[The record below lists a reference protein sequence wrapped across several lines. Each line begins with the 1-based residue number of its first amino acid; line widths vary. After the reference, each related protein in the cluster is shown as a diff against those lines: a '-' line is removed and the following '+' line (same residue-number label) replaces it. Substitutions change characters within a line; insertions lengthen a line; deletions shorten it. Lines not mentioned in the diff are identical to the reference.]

1 MDTIVFVDLEV
12 DTNTHQ
18 ILDMGACYAEDES
31 REFHQCA
38 LPKLLEFLADSRF
51 IGGHHFVH
59 HDWRFLKQDLQDKGF
74 DGSKLVDTLLLA
86 PLLLPEQGCFAL
98 EKAYKVQEEGSNSP
112 LMDVRET
119 RQLFHQEVLAFGQ
132 LDGRLQK
139 IFYLLLGKQ
148 VGFQAFFDY
157 LAFECQED
165 VVALIGE
172 VFAGRICG
180 QADVAKRVQESP
192 IELAYALALVE
203 ANQRYSVLPRWL
215 LHHYPAVEEV
225 LFGLRNHFCG
235 ECVYCGQALD
245 ARAGLKRFFG
255 YEAFRLYDGQPLQE
269 QAVQAAIRHES
280 LLAIFPTG
288 GGKSLTF
295 QIPALISGEA
305 NKGLTVVISPLQSL
319 MKDQVDNLERQG
331 VTAAVTINGLLDVIE
346 RQQALERVVNG
357 TAALL
362 YISPELLRSR
372 TIEYVLSNRTIT
384 RFVIDEAHCFS
395 AWGQDFR
402 VDYLYIA
409 EFIQRLQ
416 HKKKLSRPI
425 PVSCF
430 TATAKPKVIED
441 ICVYFKER
449 LNLDLTV
456 FASKVTRKNLHY
468 RVMEQQNDE
477 EKYQSLRELI
487 EEKCCPTIVYVS
499 RTKRVRELVAKL
511 SQDGF
516 DVLGF
521 HGKMDRSE
529 KSRHQEAFLRG
540 EVPIMVATSAFGMGV
555 DKKDVGAVI
564 HYDISDSLEN
574 YIQEAGRAGRDEQV
588 QADCFILFN
597 DEDLSKHFI
606 LLNQTKLSIKEIQQ
620 IWKAIKELTKQRAEV
635 SHSALEI
642 ARKAG
647 WDDTV
652 QEIETRVLTAIA
664 ALEDAGYVKRGQNMP
679 RVFANSI
686 LCKTASEAI
695 DMINGSERLLEKQK
709 VQAIRIMK
717 KLFSSK
723 SRQYYSDEG
732 AESRID
738 YIGDHLGMVKDEVIQ
753 IINVLRQEKVL
764 ADNKDLNAFVKRT
777 ERSNQST
784 LRTLED
790 FIKIET
796 LLFQLTEEE
805 ENSYSLKKLNEAIEA
820 EHCPRVTPQK
830 IKTVLNFWAIKNWV
844 KKQANT
850 HRPNYVDMVYVQ
862 PKWQLKERLEKRHAL
877 ARFIVNHLYQQYKQS
892 AEGGEQERDE
902 YLVEFSVYEIKQ
914 AYEADM
920 WAEPIDFADV
930 EDSLFYLSRIEAIK
944 IEGGFL
950 VLYNRL
956 TLQRLELNNA
966 KQYTK
971 DDYKKL
977 NQFYDSKV
985 QQIHIVGEYARKM
998 MDDEQ
1003 VALQFAEDYFQM
1015 NHLGFI
1021 RKYFPA
1027 EQADFLKQKMTAR
1040 KFQALFG
1047 ELSPTQLKIIHD
1059 SQSPHIVVV
1068 AGPGS
1073 GKTRVLVHKLASLL
1087 LMEDVKHEQLLM
1099 LTFSRA
1105 AAHEFKTRL
1114 MQLVGNAAAYVEI
1127 KTFHSYCFDLLG
1139 KVGSLEQSDEIL
1151 QRTVAK
1157 IQSGEV
1163 EANRITKAVLVIDE
1177 AQDMN
1182 EAQFALIQALIAANE
1197 ELRVIAVGDDDQ
1209 TIYSF
1214 INASPKYMQS
1224 LIDDYGA
1231 VKYELVDNY
1240 RSKRNL
1246 VALSNR
1252 FAHGISHRLKDKPI
1266 QAVQSVDGQI
1276 DYIRYHG
1283 VNPMGCLLQHLQQ
1296 QLGAGSSCV
1305 LTQTNEEAIQIA
1317 GLLKQQ
1323 GIAAKLI
1330 QSNEGFNLHQLLEVR
1345 IFLHFLN
1352 LNPQVSIIS
1361 PDAWYRAVAQL
1372 RERFGHSRNVEW
1384 VLNLITAFE
1393 QVNPHHKYQSD
1404 LDTFIRESKLEDF
1417 YGVQHDVVAV
1427 STIHKAKGREFD
1439 HVFLYLNGF
1448 QALDD
1453 DKKRT
1458 LYVALT
1464 RAKNRLSIISN
1475 RHVLDE
1481 EGGLEG
1487 IHVVD
1492 EYEPQGVIYRYPLT
1506 IYLGHRDVY
1515 LGHFRFC
1522 QPAIRA
1528 LMAGQ
1533 ALAVDSVGCLNDFG
1547 QYVVKFSRQ
1556 FGQRLQAYL
1565 QRGYRLQQA
1574 WVNFVV
1580 LWQGEEDEQE
1590 IRIVLPEIHLR

>member
-59 HDWRFLKQDLQDKGF
+59 HDWRFLKQDLQDRGF

-225 LFGLRNHFCG
+225 LLGLRNHFCG
-235 ECVYCGQALD
+235 ECGYCGQALD

-652 QEIETRVLTAIA
+652 PEIETRVLTAIA

-796 LLFQLTEEE
+796 LLFQLTEEG

-1417 YGVQHDVVAV
+1417 YGVQRDVVAV

-1481 EGGLEG
+1481 EGGFEG

-1522 QPAIRA
+1522 QSAIRA
-1528 LMAGQ
+1528 LIAGQ

-1580 LWQGEEDEQE
+1580 LWKGEEDKQE

>member
-59 HDWRFLKQDLQDKGF
+59 HDWRFLKQDLQDRGF

-132 LDGRLQK
+132 LDERLQK

-225 LFGLRNHFCG
+225 LLGLRNHFCG
-235 ECVYCGQALD
+235 ECGYCGQALD

-331 VTAAVTINGLLDVIE
+331 ITAVVTINGLLDVIE

-409 EFIQRLQ
+409 EFMQRLQ
-416 HKKKLSRPI
+416 HKKKLARPI

-796 LLFQLTEEE
+796 LLFQLTEEG

-1384 VLNLITAFE
+1384 VLNLIAAFE

-1417 YGVQHDVVAV
+1417 YGVQRDVVAV

-1464 RAKNRLSIISN
+1464 RAKNRLTMISN
-1475 RHVLDE
+1475 RHVFDE

-1487 IHVVD
+1487 IHVID
-1492 EYEPQGVIYRYPLT
+1492 EYEPQGVVYRYPLT

-1522 QPAIRA
+1522 QSAIRA
-1528 LMAGQ
+1528 LIAGQ
-1533 ALAVDSVGCLNDFG
+1533 ALAVDSVGCLDDFG

-1580 LWQGEEDEQE
+1580 LWQGEEDKQE

>member
-59 HDWRFLKQDLQDKGF
+59 HDWRFLKQDLQDRGF

-180 QADVAKRVQESP
+180 QADVAKRVRESP

-225 LFGLRNHFCG
+225 LLGLRNHFCG
-235 ECVYCGQALD
+235 ECGYCGQALD

-331 VTAAVTINGLLDVIE
+331 ITAAVTINGLLDVIE

-409 EFIQRLQ
+409 EFMQRLQ
-416 HKKKLSRPI
+416 HKKKLAHPI

-738 YIGDHLGMVKDEVIQ
+738 YIGDHLGMVKDEIIQ

-796 LLFQLTEEE
+796 LLFQLTEEG

-877 ARFIVNHLYQQYKQS
+877 ARFIVNHLYQQYKQL

-1027 EQADFLKQKMTAR
+1027 EQADFLKQKMTVR

-1361 PDAWYRAVAQL
+1361 PDAWYRAVVQL

-1417 YGVQHDVVAV
+1417 YGVQRDVVAV

-1464 RAKNRLSIISN
+1464 RAKNRLSMISN
-1475 RHVLDE
+1475 RHVFDE

-1492 EYEPQGVIYRYPLT
+1492 EYEPQGVVYRYPLT

-1522 QPAIRA
+1522 QSAIRA

-1533 ALAVDSVGCLNDFG
+1533 ALAVDSVGCLDDFG

>member
-59 HDWRFLKQDLQDKGF
+59 HDWRFLKQDLQDRGF

-225 LFGLRNHFCG
+225 LLGLRNHFCG

-331 VTAAVTINGLLDVIE
+331 ITAAVTINGLLDVIE

-409 EFIQRLQ
+409 EFMQRLQ
-416 HKKKLSRPI
+416 HKKKLARPI

-652 QEIETRVLTAIA
+652 PEIETRVLTAIA

-796 LLFQLTEEE
+796 LLFQLTEEG

-1417 YGVQHDVVAV
+1417 YGVQRDVVAV

-1464 RAKNRLSIISN
+1464 RAKNRLSMISN

-1492 EYEPQGVIYRYPLT
+1492 EYEPQGVVYRYPLT

-1533 ALAVDSVGCLNDFG
+1533 ALAVDSVGCLDDFG

>member
-59 HDWRFLKQDLQDKGF
+59 HDWRFLKQDLQDRGF

-225 LFGLRNHFCG
+225 LLGLRNHFCG

-255 YEAFRLYDGQPLQE
+255 YEAFRLYNGQPLQE

-331 VTAAVTINGLLDVIE
+331 ITAAVTINGLLDVIE

-372 TIEYVLSNRTIT
+372 TIEYVLSSRTIT

-409 EFIQRLQ
+409 EFMQRLQ
-416 HKKKLSRPI
+416 HKKKLAHPI

-796 LLFQLTEEE
+796 LLFQLTEEG

-1214 INASPKYMQS
+1214 INASPKYMQA

-1305 LTQTNEEAIQIA
+1305 LTQTNEEAIQIV

-1417 YGVQHDVVAV
+1417 YGVQRDVVAV

-1464 RAKNRLSIISN
+1464 RAKNRLSMISN

-1487 IHVVD
+1487 IHVID
-1492 EYEPQGVIYRYPLT
+1492 EYEPQGVVYRYPLT

-1533 ALAVDSVGCLNDFG
+1533 ALAVDSVGCLDDFG

>member
-796 LLFQLTEEE
+796 LLFQLTEEG

-1481 EGGLEG
+1481 EGGFEG

-1522 QPAIRA
+1522 QSAIRA
-1528 LMAGQ
+1528 LIAGQ
-1533 ALAVDSVGCLNDFG
+1533 ALAVDSVGCLDDFG

-1580 LWQGEEDEQE
+1580 LWKGEEDEQE

>member
-652 QEIETRVLTAIA
+652 QEIEMRVLTAIA

-796 LLFQLTEEE
+796 LLFQLTEEG

-1475 RHVLDE
+1475 RHFLDE
-1481 EGGLEG
+1481 EGGFEG

-1492 EYEPQGVIYRYPLT
+1492 EYEPQGGGYRYPLT

-1580 LWQGEEDEQE
+1580 LWKGEEDEQE

>member
-59 HDWRFLKQDLQDKGF
+59 HDWRFLKQDLQDRGF

-409 EFIQRLQ
+409 EFMQRLQ
-416 HKKKLSRPI
+416 HKKKLARPI

-686 LCKTASEAI
+686 LCQTASEAI

-738 YIGDHLGMVKDEVIQ
+738 YIGDHLGMVKDEIIQ

-796 LLFQLTEEE
+796 LLFQLTEEG

-1481 EGGLEG
+1481 EGGFEG

-1492 EYEPQGVIYRYPLT
+1492 EYEPQGGGYRYPLT

>member
-409 EFIQRLQ
+409 EFMQRLQ

-652 QEIETRVLTAIA
+652 PEIETRVLTAIA

-796 LLFQLTEEE
+796 LLFQLTEEG

-1246 VALSNR
+1246 VALSNC

-1487 IHVVD
+1487 IHVID
-1492 EYEPQGVIYRYPLT
+1492 EYEPQGVVYRYPLT

-1522 QPAIRA
+1522 QSAIRA
-1528 LMAGQ
+1528 LIAGQ
-1533 ALAVDSVGCLNDFG
+1533 ALAVDSVGCLDDFG

>member
-59 HDWRFLKQDLQDKGF
+59 HDWRFLKQDLQDRGF

-331 VTAAVTINGLLDVIE
+331 ITAAVTINGLLDVIE

-409 EFIQRLQ
+409 EFMQRLQ
-416 HKKKLSRPI
+416 HKKKLARPI

-686 LCKTASEAI
+686 LCQTASEAI

-738 YIGDHLGMVKDEVIQ
+738 YIGDHLGMVKDEIIQ

-796 LLFQLTEEE
+796 LLFQLTEEG

-1481 EGGLEG
+1481 EGGFEG

-1492 EYEPQGVIYRYPLT
+1492 EYEPQGGGYRYPLT

>member
-59 HDWRFLKQDLQDKGF
+59 HDWRFLKQDLQDRGF

-331 VTAAVTINGLLDVIE
+331 ITAAVTINGLLDVIE

-409 EFIQRLQ
+409 EFMQRLQ
-416 HKKKLSRPI
+416 HKKKLARPI

-738 YIGDHLGMVKDEVIQ
+738 YIGDHLGMVKDEIIQ

-796 LLFQLTEEE
+796 LLFQLTEEG

-1214 INASPKYMQS
+1214 INASPKYMQA

-1417 YGVQHDVVAV
+1417 YGVQRDVVAV

-1481 EGGLEG
+1481 EGGFEG

-1492 EYEPQGVIYRYPLT
+1492 EYEPQGGGYRYPLT

-1533 ALAVDSVGCLNDFG
+1533 ALAVDSVGCLDDFG
-1547 QYVVKFSRQ
+1547 QYMVKFSRQ

>member
-180 QADVAKRVQESP
+180 QADVAKRVRESP

-225 LFGLRNHFCG
+225 LLGLRNHFCG
-235 ECVYCGQALD
+235 ECGYCGQALD

-409 EFIQRLQ
+409 EFMQRLQ
-416 HKKKLSRPI
+416 HKKKLAHPI

-652 QEIETRVLTAIA
+652 PEIETRVLTAIA

-738 YIGDHLGMVKDEVIQ
+738 YIGDHLGMVKDEIIQ

-805 ENSYSLKKLNEAIEA
+805 ENSYSLKKLNETIEA

-877 ARFIVNHLYQQYKQS
+877 ARFIVNHLYQQYKQL

-1283 VNPMGCLLQHLQQ
+1283 VNPMGCLLQYLQQ

-1417 YGVQHDVVAV
+1417 YGVQRDVVAV

-1464 RAKNRLSIISN
+1464 RAKNRLSMISN
-1475 RHVLDE
+1475 RHVFDE

-1492 EYEPQGVIYRYPLT
+1492 EYEPQGVVYRYPLT

-1522 QPAIRA
+1522 QSAIRA

-1533 ALAVDSVGCLNDFG
+1533 ALAVDSVGCLDDFG

>member
-59 HDWRFLKQDLQDKGF
+59 HDWRFLKQDLQDRGF

-225 LFGLRNHFCG
+225 LLGLRNHFCG
-235 ECVYCGQALD
+235 ECGYCGQALD

-331 VTAAVTINGLLDVIE
+331 ITAAVTINGLLDVIE

-409 EFIQRLQ
+409 EFMQRLQ
-416 HKKKLSRPI
+416 HKKKLARPI

-521 HGKMDRSE
+521 HGKMNRSE

-796 LLFQLTEEE
+796 LLFQLTEEG

-1214 INASPKYMQS
+1214 INASPKYMQA

-1384 VLNLITAFE
+1384 VLNLITSFE
-1393 QVNPHHKYQSD
+1393 QVNPYHKYQSD

-1481 EGGLEG
+1481 EGGFEG

-1522 QPAIRA
+1522 QSAIRA
-1528 LMAGQ
+1528 LIAGQ

-1580 LWQGEEDEQE
+1580 LWKGEEDKQE

>member
-59 HDWRFLKQDLQDKGF
+59 HDWRFLKQDLQDRGF

-157 LAFECQED
+157 LAFECRED

-180 QADVAKRVQESP
+180 QTDVAKRVQESP

-409 EFIQRLQ
+409 EFMQRLQ

-796 LLFQLTEEE
+796 LLFQLTEEG

-1246 VALSNR
+1246 VALSNC

-1487 IHVVD
+1487 IHVID
-1492 EYEPQGVIYRYPLT
+1492 EYEPQGVVYRYPLT

-1533 ALAVDSVGCLNDFG
+1533 ALAVDSVGCLDDFG

>member
-59 HDWRFLKQDLQDKGF
+59 HDWRFLKQDLQDRGF

-225 LFGLRNHFCG
+225 LLGLRNHFCG
-235 ECVYCGQALD
+235 ECGYCGQALD

-331 VTAAVTINGLLDVIE
+331 ITAAVTINGLLDVIE

-416 HKKKLSRPI
+416 HKKKLTRPI

-686 LCKTASEAI
+686 LCQTASEAI

-738 YIGDHLGMVKDEVIQ
+738 YIGDHLGMVKDEIIQ

-796 LLFQLTEEE
+796 LLFQLTEEG

-1417 YGVQHDVVAV
+1417 YGVQRDVVAV

-1464 RAKNRLSIISN
+1464 RAKNRLSMISN

-1492 EYEPQGVIYRYPLT
+1492 EYEPQGVVYRYPLT

-1522 QPAIRA
+1522 QSAIRA
-1528 LMAGQ
+1528 LIAGQ
-1533 ALAVDSVGCLNDFG
+1533 ALAVDSVGCLDDFG

>member
-738 YIGDHLGMVKDEVIQ
+738 YIGDHLGMVKDEIIQ

-796 LLFQLTEEE
+796 LLFQLTEEG

-1246 VALSNR
+1246 VALSNC

-1417 YGVQHDVVAV
+1417 YGVQRDVVAV

-1464 RAKNRLSIISN
+1464 RAKNRLTMISN
-1475 RHVLDE
+1475 RHVFDE

-1492 EYEPQGVIYRYPLT
+1492 EYEPQGVVYRYPLT

-1522 QPAIRA
+1522 QSAIRA
-1528 LMAGQ
+1528 LIAGQ
-1533 ALAVDSVGCLNDFG
+1533 ALAVDSVGCLDDFG

>member
-38 LPKLLEFLADSRF
+38 LPKLLEFLAGSRF

-59 HDWRFLKQDLQDKGF
+59 HDWRFLKQDLQDRGF

-132 LDGRLQK
+132 LDERLQK

-172 VFAGRICG
+172 VFTGRICG

-225 LFGLRNHFCG
+225 LLGLRNHFCG

-331 VTAAVTINGLLDVIE
+331 ITAAVTINGLLDVIE

-409 EFIQRLQ
+409 EFMQRWQ
-416 HKKKLSRPI
+416 HKKKLARPI

-606 LLNQTKLSIKEIQQ
+606 LLNQMKLSIKEIQQ

-686 LCKTASEAI
+686 LCQTASEAI

-738 YIGDHLGMVKDEVIQ
+738 YIGDHLGMVKDEIIQ

-796 LLFQLTEEE
+796 LLFQLTEEG

-1214 INASPKYMQS
+1214 INASPKYMQA

-1361 PDAWYRAVAQL
+1361 PDAWYRAVEQL

-1417 YGVQHDVVAV
+1417 YGVQRDVVAV

-1464 RAKNRLSIISN
+1464 RAKNRLSMISN

-1492 EYEPQGVIYRYPLT
+1492 EYEPQGVVYRYPLT

-1533 ALAVDSVGCLNDFG
+1533 ALAVDSVGCLDDFG
-1547 QYVVKFSRQ
+1547 QYMVKFSRQ

>member
-74 DGSKLVDTLLLA
+74 DSSKLVDTLLLA

-157 LAFECQED
+157 LAFECRED

-225 LFGLRNHFCG
+225 LLGLRNHFCG

-331 VTAAVTINGLLDVIE
+331 ITAAVTINGLLDVIE

-409 EFIQRLQ
+409 EFMQRLQ
-416 HKKKLSRPI
+416 HKKKLARPI

-738 YIGDHLGMVKDEVIQ
+738 YIGDHLGMVKDEIIQ

-764 ADNKDLNAFVKRT
+764 ADNKDLNAFVK
-777 ERSNQST
+777 RSNQST

-805 ENSYSLKKLNEAIEA
+805 ENSYSLKKLNETIEA

-892 AEGGEQERDE
+892 AEGGEQQERDE

-1214 INASPKYMQS
+1214 INASPKYMQA

-1417 YGVQHDVVAV
+1417 YGVQRDVVAV

-1464 RAKNRLSIISN
+1464 RAKNRLSMISN

-1492 EYEPQGVIYRYPLT
+1492 EYEPKGVVYRYPLT

-1533 ALAVDSVGCLNDFG
+1533 ALAVDSVGCLDDFG

>member
-652 QEIETRVLTAIA
+652 QEIEMRVLTAIA

-796 LLFQLTEEE
+796 LLFQLTEEV

-1475 RHVLDE
+1475 RHFLDE
-1481 EGGLEG
+1481 EGGFEG

-1492 EYEPQGVIYRYPLT
+1492 EYEPQGGGYRYPLT

-1580 LWQGEEDEQE
+1580 LWKGEEDEQE

>member
-59 HDWRFLKQDLQDKGF
+59 HDWRFLKQDLQDRGF

-180 QADVAKRVQESP
+180 QADVAKRVRESP
-192 IELAYALALVE
+192 IELAYTLALVE

-331 VTAAVTINGLLDVIE
+331 VAAAVTINGLLDVIE

-738 YIGDHLGMVKDEVIQ
+738 YIGDHLGMVKDEIIQ

-764 ADNKDLNAFVKRT
+764 ADNKDLNAFVK
-777 ERSNQST
+777 RSNQST

-796 LLFQLTEEE
+796 LLFQLTEEG

-1361 PDAWYRAVAQL
+1361 HDAWYRAVAQL

-1417 YGVQHDVVAV
+1417 YGVQRDVVAV

-1464 RAKNRLSIISN
+1464 RAKNRLSMISN

-1492 EYEPQGVIYRYPLT
+1492 EYEPQGVVYRYPLT

-1533 ALAVDSVGCLNDFG
+1533 ALAVDSVGCLDDFG

>member
-59 HDWRFLKQDLQDKGF
+59 HDWRFLKQDLQDRGF

-796 LLFQLTEEE
+796 LLFQLTEEG

-1059 SQSPHIVVV
+1059 SQNPHIVVV

-1214 INASPKYMQS
+1214 INASPKYMQA

-1417 YGVQHDVVAV
+1417 YGVQRDVVAV

-1464 RAKNRLSIISN
+1464 RAKNRLSMISN

-1522 QPAIRA
+1522 QSAIRA
-1528 LMAGQ
+1528 LIAGQ

>member
-132 LDGRLQK
+132 LDERLQK

-215 LHHYPAVEEV
+215 LLHYPAVEEV
-225 LFGLRNHFCG
+225 LLGLRNHFCG
-235 ECVYCGQALD
+235 ECGYCGQALD

-331 VTAAVTINGLLDVIE
+331 ITAAVTINGLLDVIE

-738 YIGDHLGMVKDEVIQ
+738 YIGDHLGMVKDEIIQ

-796 LLFQLTEEE
+796 LLFQLTEEG

-1481 EGGLEG
+1481 EGGFEG

-1522 QPAIRA
+1522 QSAIRA
-1528 LMAGQ
+1528 LIAGQ

>member
-59 HDWRFLKQDLQDKGF
+59 HDWRFLKQDLQDRGF

-98 EKAYKVQEEGSNSP
+98 EKAYKVKEEGSNSP

-796 LLFQLTEEE
+796 LLFQLTEEG

-862 PKWQLKERLEKRHAL
+862 PKWQLKEQLEKRHAL

-892 AEGGEQERDE
+892 AEGGEQEREE

-1276 DYIRYHG
+1276 DYIRYYG

-1481 EGGLEG
+1481 EGGFEG

-1492 EYEPQGVIYRYPLT
+1492 EYEPQGGGYRYPLT

-1522 QPAIRA
+1522 QSAIRA
-1528 LMAGQ
+1528 LIAGQ
-1533 ALAVDSVGCLNDFG
+1533 ALAVDSVGCLDDFG

-1580 LWQGEEDEQE
+1580 LWQGEEDKQE

>member
-59 HDWRFLKQDLQDKGF
+59 HDWRFLKQDLQDRGF

-225 LFGLRNHFCG
+225 LLGLRNHFCG

-790 FIKIET
+790 FIKIEA
-796 LLFQLTEEE
+796 LLFQLTEEG

-1059 SQSPHIVVV
+1059 SQNPHIVVV

-1214 INASPKYMQS
+1214 INASPKYMQA

-1417 YGVQHDVVAV
+1417 YGVQRDVVAV

-1464 RAKNRLSIISN
+1464 RAKNRLSMISN

-1492 EYEPQGVIYRYPLT
+1492 EYEPQGVVYRYPLT

-1533 ALAVDSVGCLNDFG
+1533 ALAVDSVGCLDDFG

>member
-132 LDGRLQK
+132 LDERLQK

-738 YIGDHLGMVKDEVIQ
+738 YIGDHLGMVKDEIIQ

-796 LLFQLTEEE
+796 LLFQLTEEG

-1027 EQADFLKQKMTAR
+1027 EQADFLKQKMTVR

-1417 YGVQHDVVAV
+1417 YGVQRDVVAV

-1439 HVFLYLNGF
+1439 HVFLYLKGF

-1464 RAKNRLSIISN
+1464 RAKNRLTMISN
-1475 RHVLDE
+1475 RHVFDE

-1487 IHVVD
+1487 IHVID
-1492 EYEPQGVIYRYPLT
+1492 EYEPQGVVYRYPLT

-1522 QPAIRA
+1522 QSAIRA
-1528 LMAGQ
+1528 LIAGQ
-1533 ALAVDSVGCLNDFG
+1533 ALAVDSVGCLDDFG

-1580 LWQGEEDEQE
+1580 LWKGEEDEQE

>member
-59 HDWRFLKQDLQDKGF
+59 HDWRFLKQDLQDRGF

-119 RQLFHQEVLAFGQ
+119 RQLFHQEVLAFEQ

-192 IELAYALALVE
+192 IELAYTLALVE

-796 LLFQLTEEE
+796 LLFQLTEEG

-877 ARFIVNHLYQQYKQS
+877 ARFIVNHLYQQYKQL

-1027 EQADFLKQKMTAR
+1027 EQADFLKQKMTVR

-1214 INASPKYMQS
+1214 INASSKYMQS

-1417 YGVQHDVVAV
+1417 YGVQRDVVAV

-1492 EYEPQGVIYRYPLT
+1492 EYEPQGVVYRYPLT

-1533 ALAVDSVGCLNDFG
+1533 ALAVDSVGCLDDFG

>member
-59 HDWRFLKQDLQDKGF
+59 HDWRFLKQDLQDRGF

-796 LLFQLTEEE
+796 LLFQLTEEG

-1059 SQSPHIVVV
+1059 SQNPHIVVV

-1214 INASPKYMQS
+1214 INASPKYMQA

-1417 YGVQHDVVAV
+1417 YGVQRDVVAV

-1464 RAKNRLSIISN
+1464 RAKNRLSMISN

-1522 QPAIRA
+1522 QSAIRA
-1528 LMAGQ
+1528 LIAGQ

-1580 LWQGEEDEQE
+1580 LWKGEEDEQE